1 MASISYA
8 SEFGIPCKCGINCPL
23 GIQFAYTLICPLC
36 RRDYIKFINKSSN
49 NNKSNDQKQTKNNKK
64 KKKKINDNKT
74 II

>member
-36 RRDYIKFINKSSN
+36 RKDYIKFINKDSCNNNNNSN
-49 NNKSNDQKQTKNNKK
+49 NQKLSKKNKK
-64 KKKKINDNKT
+64 KKRYNNK
-74 II
+74 